1 MINVVWL
8 FLLLTGLVVAAF
20 TGRIEAVTNA
30 IFIGC
35 EDAVKVA
42 MGLIAIMAFW
52 LGLSKV
58 ADDAG
63 MVRFIARLSSPLL
76 KKLFPG
82 IPQGHPAMTMIM
94 MNLSANFMGL
104 GNTAT
109 PLGMAA
115 MKELQKLNPDKKAAS
130 NDMCTFLALNTA
142 CITIIP
148 STVIGLRSHIGSANP
163 TEIIGPTF
171 FATACGMLVA
181 VILDRIFRRTAN
193 RW

>member
-58 ADDAG
+58 AEDAG
-63 MVRFIARLSSPLL
+63 LVKIVARLTSPLL
-76 KKLFPG
+76 KWLFPG
-82 IPQGHPAMTMIM
+82 IPKGHPAMTMIM

-109 PLGMAA
+109 PMGMAA
-115 MKELQKLNPDKKAAS
+115 MKELQKLNPDKKVAS

-142 CITIIP
+142 CLTIIP
-148 STVIGLRSHIGSANP
+148 STVIGLRSHGGSANP

-171 FATACGMLVA
+171 FATATGMIVA
-181 VILDRIFRRTAN
+181 VILDRIFRRLAN
-193 RW
+193 RL